1 MSKQSEMTKFLTR
14 LPSDLHAEIKAA
26 ATANNRSMN
35 GEMIHRLS
43 QPAGAN
49 VTHLTLK
56 INSKDAAESLERM
69 LTDMKSKCVGGQT
82 LVQGV

>member
-1 MSKQSEMTKFLTR
+1 MSKQSEMTQFLTR

-43 QPAGAN
+43 QPGWAN
-49 VTHLTLK
+49 VTHPALK
-56 INSKDAAESLERM
+56 IDSKDAAASLEQM
-69 LTDMKSKCVGGQT
+69 LNDMQSKCVGGQT